1 MPTALPPLHASLV
14 LRDAEGRSWQ
24 SRLEALDQHA
34 FTVGRPFD
42 VPLEDAPEVGAAIEM
57 TWTTEG
63 GSYTL
68 PTELT
73 ETPREGIVALWV
85 LTPQG
90 EATRAQ
96 RRAHFR
102 LPMDG
107 TGTIT
112 VAGGTI
118 TGTLADVS
126 EGAVRFRLTPD
137 EAEPFVEGASVSTT
151 FSIGSESFEHWASVL
166 RSWPSSRPNG
176 DPAVDVVLILGLAEP
191 QARELRR
198 ALIAEQVQRRRRGQD

>member
-1 MPTALPPLHASLV
+1 MATTLPPLHASLV
-14 LRDAEGRSWQ
+14 LSDADGRSWH
-24 SRLEALDQHA
+24 SRLEALDPHA

-42 VPLEDAPEVGAAIEM
+42 VPLEGGPEAGAAIQM
-57 TWTTEG
+57 TWASEG
-63 GSYTL
+63 GSYSL

-73 ETPREGIVALWV
+73 ETVREGIVALWV

-90 EATRAQ
+90 EATRVQ

-102 LPMDG
+102 LPLDG
-107 TGTIT
+107 VGTLT

-118 TGTLADVS
+118 TGQLVDVS
-126 EGAVRFRLTPD
+126 EGAVRFRLEPD
-137 EAEPFVEGASVSTT
+137 DAEHFAEGASVSTS

-166 RSWPSSRPNG
+166 RSWPSTRPNG
-176 DPAVDVVLILGLAEP
+176 VPAVDVVLILGLAEP

-198 ALIAEQVQRRRRGQD
+198 ALIAEQMQRRRLGRA